1 MLSYWERESFLSYD
15 HIVIGGGIV
24 GMSTALSLRQRYPA
38 ASILILERGLLP
50 TGASTRNAGFACI
63 GSLTE
68 ILDDLR
74 TMTAAQVVDLVAM
87 RRSGLRRLRDR
98 LGDEAIGYAEN
109 GSYELITER
118 EVAALDHLYHI
129 NDLLR
134 PLLGSDAFS
143 RCDDRISQFGFGPS
157 VRHLISNDHEG
168 QLDTGRAMRAL
179 IAKCLQ
185 SGIEI
190 KTGANVTAIE
200 EEPHYAAVQV
210 AHSHIGEHITFRAR
224 KVAICT
230 NAFTDK
236 LLPGLDIQP
245 GRGQVLI
252 TKPIPGIRIKGVF
265 HFAQGY
271 YYFREV
277 DGRILFGG
285 GRHLDF
291 DGERT
296 DTFAHTDLILSDLR
310 SKLAGIILPHTD
322 FEIDYT
328 WSGIMAFGSDKVPLI
343 QQHSPH
349 VYLGVRMGGM
359 GVAIGSEV
367 GERLASLMT
376 DTCAW

>member
-15 HIVIGGGIV
+15 HIIIGGGIV
-24 GMSTALSLRQRYPA
+24 GMSTALSLRYRAPK

-74 TMTAAQVVDLVAM
+74 TMTPAEVVDLVAL

-109 GSYELITER
+109 GSYELITAG
-118 EVAALDHLYHI
+118 EVAALDHLYEI
-129 NDLLR
+129 NELLK
-134 PLLGSDAFS
+134 PLLGNEAFS
-143 RCDDRISQFGFGPS
+143 RCDEKIGQFGLGS
-157 VRHLISNDHEG
+157 EVSHLIRNNHEG
-168 QLDTGRAMRAL
+168 QLHSGQAMRAL
-179 IAKCLQ
+179 IGLCLEHR
-185 SGIEI
+185 IEI
-190 KTGANVTAIE
+190 KTGAEVTAIE
-200 EEPHYAAVQV
+200 DTPYGAEVRVAHQHLAEQV
-210 AHSHIGEHITFRAR
+210 AFRTSQL
-224 KVAICT
+224 AICT
-230 NAFTDK
+230 NAFTNK

-252 TKPIPGIRIKGVF
+252 TKPISGLKIKGIF
-265 HFAQGY
+265 HFDQGY

-291 DGERT
+291 EGERT
-296 DTFAHTDLILSDLR
+296 EQFAHTDLILSDLR
-310 SKLAGIILPHTD
+310 SKLSSIILPHTP

-328 WSGIMAFGSDKVPLI
+328 WSGIMAFGSDKVPI
-343 QQHSPH
+343 IRRHSPH
-349 VYLGVRMGGM
+349 LSIGVRMGGM

-367 GERLASLMT
+367 GERLASLMVET
-376 DTCAW
+376 AT